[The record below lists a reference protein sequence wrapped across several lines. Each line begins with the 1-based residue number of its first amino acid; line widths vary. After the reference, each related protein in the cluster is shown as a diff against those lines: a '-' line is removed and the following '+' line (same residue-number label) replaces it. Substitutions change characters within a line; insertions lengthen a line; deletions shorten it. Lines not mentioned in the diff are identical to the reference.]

1 MLRFAEKV
9 FNISD
14 NKISAYVTIANIAE
28 DNQIDKLPNLSQIIP
43 SLVKLIGSCAEKINS
58 KAVLKRMAIQLD
70 ENSDEIKDI
79 CCVTYL
85 GTIWHLVELIE

>member
-1 MLRFAEKV
+1 MKFADKV
-9 FNISD
+9 FNLSD
-14 NKISAYVTIANIAE
+14 NKISAYITLANIA
-28 DNQIDKLPNLSQIIP
+28 DDDQIDKLPKLAQVIP
-43 SLVKLIGSCAEKINS
+43 AIVKLIGSCAEKINS

-79 CCVTYL
+79 CSVNYL